1 MCPRRCEKSGAVP
14 FTIALSG
21 VVPLTKCLLEHP
33 EVVAGSTARV
43 AGLAAATDAALA
55 AAGDVNADALDREG
69 IRELSKQKREKERR
83 SRNGMTID
91 DDGVAPGDLGE
102 EEGALL
108 AAMDKVKAKGGAMF
122 AAAQQLGNRGGLE
135 LTSVAVRSVAGR
147 LATANVEKQKKK
159 DDDAEMRRIAGA
171 TEAGRAAA
179 AGGGRAP
186 RASWKAIAAER
197 ETQHKEL
204 STAQAAQI
212 REQQATGSEQAA
224 LIRELRAKLAELE
237 AANQPPG

>member
-1 MCPRRCEKSGAVP
+1 M
-14 FTIALSG
+14 
-21 VVPLTKCLLEHP
+21 
-33 EVVAGSTARV
+33 
-43 AGLAAATDAALA
+43 
-55 AAGDVNADALDREG
+55 NADALDREE

-135 LTSVAVRSVAGR
+135 LTSVAVRFVAGR

-179 AGGGRAP
+179 APAGGGRAP

-197 ETQHKEL
+197 ETQHKEV

-224 LIRELRAKLAELE
+224 LQG
-237 AANQPPG
+237 AASLIHRYEFSHIDSH

>member
-1 MCPRRCEKSGAVP
+1 MNAGA
-14 FTIALSG
+14 LN
-21 VVPLTKCLLEHP
+21 
-33 EVVAGSTARV
+33 
-43 AGLAAATDAALA
+43 TDGIRALA
-55 AAGDVNADALDREG
+55 EER
-69 IRELSKQKREKERR
+69 REKERR
-83 SRNGMTID
+83 TRHSMEIE
-91 DDGVAPGDLGE
+91 DDGVSPGDHDE
-102 EEGALL
+102 ETGALL
-108 AAMDKVKAKGGAMF
+108 AAMGKVKAKGGAMF
-122 AAAQQLGNRGGLE
+122 AAAQQLGNRSGLE
-135 LTSVAVRSVAGR
+135 LTSIAVRSVAGR

-179 AGGGRAP
+179 APAGGGRAP

-237 AANQPPG
+237 AANQPLG

>member
-1 MCPRRCEKSGAVP
+1 
-14 FTIALSG
+14 
-21 VVPLTKCLLEHP
+21 
-33 EVVAGSTARV
+33 
-43 AGLAAATDAALA
+43 
-55 AAGDVNADALDREG
+55 
-69 IRELSKQKREKERR
+69 
-83 SRNGMTID
+83 MTID
-91 DDGVAPGDLGE
+91 ADNVSPGDLGE
-102 EEGALL
+102 EEGALPVT
-108 AAMDKVKAKGGAMF
+108 MGKVKAKGGAMF
-122 AAAQQLGNRGGLE
+122 AAAQQLGNRDGLE
-135 LTSVAVRSVAGR
+135 LTSVAIRSVAGR
-147 LATANVEKQKKK
+147 LATTNVEKQKKK

-179 AGGGRAP
+179 APAGGGRAP

-197 ETQHKEL
+197 ETQHKEV

>member
-1 MCPRRCEKSGAVP
+1 MP
-14 FTIALSG
+14 FTIA
-21 VVPLTKCLLEHP
+21 V
-33 EVVAGSTARV
+33 
-43 AGLAAATDAALA
+43 A
-55 AAGDVNADALDREG
+55 AAGNVNAGALNMGG
-69 IRELSKQKREKERR
+69 IRALAEERREKERR
-83 SRNGMTID
+83 TRHSMEIE
-91 DDGVAPGDLGE
+91 DDGVSPGDHDE
-102 EEGALL
+102 ETGALL
-108 AAMDKVKAKGGAMF
+108 AAMGKVKAKGGAMF

-147 LATANVEKQKKK
+147 LATTNVEKQKKK

-179 AGGGRAP
+179 APAGGGRAP

-197 ETQHKEL
+197 ETQHKEV